1 MVLTREGSPRDPDKF
16 PAAQLFLL
24 ALVRVAEPIAI
35 TSIFPYAWKLVLH
48 FEIGDRSN
56 ASFYAGILIAAFA
69 LAEACTS
76 VFWGALSDRLG
87 RKPVVLMGCCG
98 TIVSLL
104 SVGLSTNFWIALLGR
119 ALGGALN
126 GNVGVIQ
133 TMVGEMITNPEHEP
147 KAYAVMPFVWSVGTI
162 IGPSIGG
169 LFSEPAKNFPGHFSP
184 NGIFA
189 KFPYLLP
196 NLICSALMVTSII
209 AAWIFMAET
218 HPDKQPSRAPD
229 VPHRPSMSTGRPLFP
244 AQPTSTG
251 AGANIEHESYGTFNH
266 IEESAVEE
274 DWNVTA
280 DGTSRESHA
289 SGKTFTKRVI
299 LLTVALG
306 IFTYHSMTYDHL
318 LPIFFQDERV
328 PPDGTHMLDN
338 SFTPGSL
345 AGGLGLSTKDVGV
358 IMTVQG
364 LIALF
369 IQAVVFPLMA
379 SYLGIWR
386 TFIVVTVAHPVAY
399 FIVPWLV
406 YLPQNLLY
414 PGIYACLAVRNLTSI
429 VAYPILLILIK
440 EASPA
445 PNCLGKING
454 LAASTGAACR
464 TMAAPIAGFLYGV
477 GIQID
482 LTALAW
488 WASTVVALAG
498 AVQAF
503 FINQRKTG
511 PQHEVHVAAPFQ
523 FMENEHRHRHTRH
536 SIIHIHVG
544 EERGNDDTDERT
556 PLRPTRSAIH

>member
-1 MVLTREGSPRDPDKF
+1 
-16 PAAQLFLL
+16 
-24 ALVRVAEPIAI
+24 
-35 TSIFPYAWKLVLH
+35 
-48 FEIGDRSN
+48 
-56 ASFYAGILIAAFA
+56 
-69 LAEACTS
+69 
-76 VFWGALSDRLG
+76 
-87 RKPVVLMGCCG
+87 
-98 TIVSLL
+98 
-104 SVGLSTNFWIALLGR
+104 
-119 ALGGALN
+119 
-126 GNVGVIQ
+126 
-133 TMVGEMITNPEHEP
+133 
-147 KAYAVMPFVWSVGTI
+147 MPFVWSVGTI

-218 HPDKQPSRAPD
+218 HPDKQPSRALD

-280 DGTSRESHA
+280 DGTSRDSDA

-306 IFTYHSMTYDHL
+306 TFTYHSMTYDHL

-523 FMENEHRHRHTRH
+523 FMENEHRHRQTRH
-536 SIIHIHVG
+536 SIVHIHVG